1 MRRYRLKRVGN
12 TFISL
17 FTVIFVLG
25 MSFHSHAAEKKV
37 ETLDEVTIIG
47 NTELPRV
54 SFDEPWQLPSVEKNI
69 ERSPPKDVPG
79 VMEPVEPHRY
89 QQQLHFSHYLE
100 VDVETFQAR

>member
-1 MRRYRLKRVGN
+1 MLKSLSGAS
-12 TFISL
+12 ISL
-17 FTVIFVLG
+17 FTVVFILG

-54 SFDEPWQLPSVEKNI
+54 SFDEPWQLPSVEKGI
-69 ERSPPKDVPG
+69 DRSPPKDVPG
-79 VMEPVEPHRY
+79 VLEPVEPHRHK
-89 QQQLHFSHYLE
+89 QQLHFSHYLE